1 MTSVHPP
8 HLPPLPAHARA
19 GHVTVN
25 KDIPTIRLKQV
36 STVLQNPDM
45 ETELESILTVGKSKR
60 SIWIDTWTKVHVLN
74 QTEQA
79 NNNNKKKNAE
89 ASFKGKILA
98 IAEEE
103 NLNNLWSLK
112 TR

>member
-1 MTSVHPP
+1 MSVK
-8 HLPPLPAHARA
+8 R
-19 GHVTVN
+19 
-25 KDIPTIRLKQV
+25 DIPTISLKEV
-36 STVLQNPDM
+36 GTVLQKPDI
-45 ETELESILTVGKSKR
+45 ETELESILTVGKSKG

-79 NNNNKKKNAE
+79 NNNEKNAE
-89 ASFKGKILA
+89 AGFKGKMLA

-103 NLNNLWSLK
+103 NLNNLWSFK

>member
-1 MTSVHPP
+1 
-8 HLPPLPAHARA
+8 
-19 GHVTVN
+19 
-25 KDIPTIRLKQV
+25 
-36 STVLQNPDM
+36 M

-79 NNNNKKKNAE
+79 NNNKKNAD
-89 ASFKGKILA
+89 ACFKGKMLA

-103 NLNNLWSLK
+103 NLNNLWSFK

>member
-1 MTSVHPP
+1 MTTP
-8 HLPPLPAHARA
+8 
-19 GHVTVN
+19 
-25 KDIPTIRLKQV
+25 
-36 STVLQNPDM
+36 
-45 ETELESILTVGKSKR
+45 ELESILTVGKSKL

-79 NNNNKKKNAE
+79 NKNNNKKNAE

>member
-1 MTSVHPP
+1 M
-8 HLPPLPAHARA
+8 
-19 GHVTVN
+19 TVN

-36 STVLQNPDM
+36 STVLQNPDI

-79 NNNNKKKNAE
+79 NNNKKNAE
-89 ASFKGKILA
+89 AGFKGKMLA

-103 NLNNLWSLK
+103 NLNNLWSFEI
-112 TR
+112 R

>member
-1 MTSVHPP
+1 MTTP
-8 HLPPLPAHARA
+8 
-19 GHVTVN
+19 
-25 KDIPTIRLKQV
+25 
-36 STVLQNPDM
+36 
-45 ETELESILTVGKSKR
+45 ELESILTVGKSKR

-79 NNNNKKKNAE
+79 NNNKKKNAE